1 MDSLHQAQQVVFAVD
16 MLLHPEG
23 GQHDASFRHV
33 GAGALNVIQV
43 DRLGQ
48 AFSSNKVLDCG
59 SERGSARSGS
69 RSQTTNRNKLAQS
82 FPTEERMNPAREPA
96 PEGPPLLAIDGTQ
109 ARITLRRPSL
119 RNSLNDE
126 DLSTLLAHF
135 AQVDADPGVRVLV
148 LGADTHGQAR
158 PVFSAGYH
166 VGGLDKP
173 GSGPQRFEKIPDAL
187 AALRPITVCAMGGS
201 VYGGATDLVLA
212 CDLRIALAG
221 GEWRMPAA
229 ALGLHYYPSGLR
241 RYVARFG
248 IDLAKRAF
256 LTAQPLPV
264 ELLAAQGLFVQLA
277 GRDDFDA
284 AVDTLVAQVAA
295 LAPLAA
301 QATKRSLNE
310 IAAGRDDEAAMRE
323 RERLTQASADF
334 AEGRRAF
341 AERRPPQFHGR

>member
-1 MDSLHQAQQVVFAVD
+1 
-16 MLLHPEG
+16 
-23 GQHDASFRHV
+23 
-33 GAGALNVIQV
+33 
-43 DRLGQ
+43 
-48 AFSSNKVLDCG
+48 
-59 SERGSARSGS
+59 
-69 RSQTTNRNKLAQS
+69 
-82 FPTEERMNPAREPA
+82 MNPNPEPV
-96 PEGPPLLAIDGTQ
+96 PEGPPLLHIEGAV

-126 DLSTLLAHF
+126 DLGTLLAHF
-135 AQVDADPGVRVLV
+135 AQVDADQGVRVLV
-148 LGADTHGQAR
+148 LDADTRGQAR

-173 GSGPQRFEKIPDAL
+173 GSGPQTFEKIPDAL
-187 AALRPITVCAMGGS
+187 ATLRPITVCAMAGS

-212 CDLRIALAG
+212 CDLRIALDG
-221 GEWRMPAA
+221 CEWRMPAV

-264 ELLAAQGLFVQLA
+264 ELLAAQGVFVRLA
-277 GRDDFDA
+277 AREGFEAALDA
-284 AVDTLVAQVAA
+284 LVAQAAA

-310 IAAGRDDEAAMRE
+310 IAAGYGDEAAMRE
-323 RERLTQASADF
+323 RERLTQSSADF

-341 AERRPPQFHGR
+341 AERRPARFVGR